1 MNDNLAFLNILD
13 LNDNQNHNC
22 EFEKSDDDSLESM
35 KESCGIET
43 SSLDIE
49 VGGS

>member
-1 MNDNLAFLNILD
+1 MNDNIAFLNILD
-13 LNDNQNHNC
+13 LNDNQNLNC
-22 EFEKSDDDSLESM
+22 EFEKSDDDSLESF
-35 KESCGIET
+35 GIET